1 MEKHLDAEV
10 LFVLN
15 WIETHIKLCK
25 QLKTLNVAQLQNF
38 FNFVKREVEETEAG
52 DVLKS
57 LEEGNIVVRHVEGA

>member
-25 QLKTLNVAQLQNF
+25 QLETLNVAQLQNF